1 MISGLT
7 RPFAQTMREVS
18 LVLDPKPEQVPFGIH
33 LMIGKNYTVFLADTT
48 INERPSAEQL
58 AHIARETANVARKL
72 GHEPR
77 VAFLSYSTFG
87 NPSGKWLENIRD
99 AVHILDAEDPGFEYE
114 GEMAPDA
121 ALNPLVMKLYPFSRL
136 SAPANVLVM
145 PGLQS
150 ANLSAKLLR
159 ELAGNAVIGPMLIGM
174 EKPVQI
180 APMTAT
186 APDLLTLAVLASA
199 GVVS

>member
-7 RPFAQTMREVS
+7 RTFAQTAREINM
-18 LVLDPKPEQVPFGIH
+18 VLDPKADEIPFGIH

-48 INERPSAEQL
+48 INERPSADEL
-58 AHIARETANVARKL
+58 AYIAKQTAKVARKL

-87 NPSGKWLENIRD
+87 NPSGKWLDSIRG
-99 AVHILDAEDPGFEYE
+99 AVSILDEDPPGFEYE
-114 GEMAPDA
+114 GEMAPDV
-121 ALNPLVMKLYPFSRL
+121 ALNPKVMELYPFSRL
-136 SAPANVLVM
+136 SGPANVLVM

-159 ELAGNAVIGPMLIGM
+159 ELAGAPTIGPMLVGM
-174 EKPVQI
+174 QKPVQI
-180 APMTAT
+180 APMTAI
-186 APDLLTLAVLASA
+186 APDVLTLAVLAAA
-199 GVVS
+199 GVVD

>member
-1 MISGLT
+1 
-7 RPFAQTMREVS
+7 
-18 LVLDPKPEQVPFGIH
+18 
-33 LMIGKNYTVFLADTT
+33 
-48 INERPSAEQL
+48 
-58 AHIARETANVARKL
+58 
-72 GHEPR
+72 
-77 VAFLSYSTFG
+77 
-87 NPSGKWLENIRD
+87 
-99 AVHILDAEDPGFEYE
+99 
-114 GEMAPDA
+114 
-121 ALNPLVMKLYPFSRL
+121 MKLYPFSRL

-180 APMTAT
+180 APMTAS

-199 GVVS
+199 GVVG